1 MPDPQTYSLPTFA
14 SAMGGIPYAPVAIPQ
29 VYSAAPVAGAQ
40 APIEPFTLSRLG
52 GLAQGSLEQ
61 AFGNIRYGLPAA
73 VGGLLGGLSPEQA
86 AADKAGL
93 DYWNQKA
100 AAAAPGGPATFG
112 DVISG
117 RVNPVRALAENAATL
132 PGALASMLGG
142 AAIGLRAGPI
152 GGIAGATAGAF
163 GGQALSSLAE
173 NAARSLQETGGVSE
187 GQALR
192 GAAVAPAQ
200 AAALMYGA
208 KFIPGLSGLVGGAAE
223 TGATALGRVVSGA
236 FHGSLA
242 NAGGP
247 VIQSARERRAA

>member
-86 AADKAGL
+86 GADQAGL

-100 AAAAPGGPATFG
+100 RCALWPRMRRRSPAPWPACWAARLLACVRVRSAASPVPPPAPLA
-112 DVISG
+112 VRHS
-117 RVNPVRALAENAATL
+117 RRWLRMRPVRCRRLAGSA
-132 PGALASMLGG
+132 
-142 AAIGLRAGPI
+142 RARPC
-152 GGIAGATAGAF
+152 
-163 GGQALSSLAE
+163 
-173 NAARSLQETGGVSE
+173 AARRSH
-187 GQALR
+187 
-192 GAAVAPAQ
+192 P
-200 AAALMYGA
+200 
-208 KFIPGLSGLVGGAAE
+208 
-223 TGATALGRVVSGA
+223 
-236 FHGSLA
+236 
-242 NAGGP
+242 
-247 VIQSARERRAA
+247 RRRQP

>member
-52 GLAQGSLEQ
+52 GL
-61 AFGNIRYGLPAA
+61 PAA

-117 RVNPVRALAENAATL
+117 
-132 PGALASMLGG
+132 
-142 AAIGLRAGPI
+142 
-152 GGIAGATAGAF
+152 
-163 GGQALSSLAE
+163 
-173 NAARSLQETGGVSE
+173 
-187 GQALR
+187 
-192 GAAVAPAQ
+192 
-200 AAALMYGA
+200 
-208 KFIPGLSGLVGGAAE
+208 
-223 TGATALGRVVSGA
+223 
-236 FHGSLA
+236 
-242 NAGGP
+242 
-247 VIQSARERRAA
+247 